1 MYYNMSI
8 VDQIQNVIEK
18 NDYLFNIRTSQTQFD
33 NIDDVYDG
41 EIYQNLLQTDD
52 GDLLKSGKAFTFIL
66 NTDGISVSDRSNLSI
81 WPIYLAINE
90 IPIANR
96 YSIENIIIGGNKN
109 LILYNY

>member
-1 MYYNMSI
+1 MLETGTITDNF
-8 VDQIQNVIEK
+8 NAEK
-18 NDYLFNIRTSQTQFD
+18 S
-33 NIDDVYDG
+33 
-41 EIYQNLLQTDD
+41 YQNLLQTD